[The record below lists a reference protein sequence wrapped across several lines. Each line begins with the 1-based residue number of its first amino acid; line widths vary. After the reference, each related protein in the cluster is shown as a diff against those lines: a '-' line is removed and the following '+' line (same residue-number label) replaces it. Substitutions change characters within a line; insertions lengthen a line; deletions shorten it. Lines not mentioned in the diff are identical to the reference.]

1 MSDRRKYRGRPVGR
15 ARVGDMMFTFD
26 GQYAF
31 DGRGHCIGKRF
42 GHPVRTNDGK
52 TYDSTGA
59 FMVGQLEQLDRTLHE
74 PLVAYTWSRDIDL
87 RGDVSNAQEQS
98 SFTVSSYGSPGGLG
112 TGNSIG
118 NGKSWGGKVTTQVTR
133 QSVDIAKIVQPL
145 TIWEQEVAY
154 TIPELESSALLGTPI
169 DTQKYNAM
177 KIKNQM
183 DIDEQV
189 YFGDSGLG
197 FFGLLNSDSRTGSDA
212 VTTVSNVA
220 NGASGSPLWANKT
233 PAEIL
238 ADVNTLLLAVWTAS
252 AWAVVPSRLLL
263 PPNQYGLISTQTVS
277 LAGSVSILKYLEEN
291 NIVRQANKK
300 LEILPCKWCV
310 GTGSGG
316 TVGTENGHNRMIAYT
331 KEEDRVRFPMT
342 TLAKTA
348 LQYDGIW
355 QKCTYWGRLGVLEI
369 VYPETI
375 GYADGLG

>member
-1 MSDRRKYRGRPVGR
+1 MSDRKRYPGRPVGR
-15 ARVGDMMFTFD
+15 ARIGDTMLTFD
-26 GQYAF
+26 GQLSF
-31 DGRGHCIGKRF
+31 DGQGRCIGKRLPHAVTF
-42 GHPVRTNDGK
+42 DGK
-52 TYDSTGA
+52 TFDSTGA

-74 PLVAYTWSRDIDL
+74 PLVAYTWSRDIDV
-87 RGDVSNAQEQS
+87 RSDVSVAQEIS
-98 SFTVSSYGSPGGLG
+98 SFTVSSYGSAGGLG

-118 NGKSWGGKVTTQVTR
+118 NGKAWIGKESTQITGVSVDVAKVT
-133 QSVDIAKIVQPL
+133 QPL
-145 TIWEQEVAY
+145 TLWGDEVKY

-169 DTQKYNAM
+169 DAQKYDAL
-177 KIKNQM
+177 KIKYQM
-183 DIDEQV
+183 DVDEQV
-189 YFGDSGLG
+189 YFGDSALG
-197 FFGLLNSDSRTGSDA
+197 FFGLVNSDSRTGMDA

-238 ADVNTLLLAVWTAS
+238 ADVNTLLMAVWTAS

-263 PPNQYGLISTQTVS
+263 PPNQYGYISTQLIS
-277 LAGSVSILKYLEEN
+277 LAGTTSILKYLEEN

-310 GTGSGG
+310 GTGTGG

-342 TLAKTA
+342 TLSKTP
-348 LQYDGIW
+348 LQYDSIW
-355 QKCTYWGRLGVLEI
+355 QKCTYFGRLGVLEI

-375 GYADGLG
+375 GYADGIG